1 MGDVYL
7 IHFHSPISPKHTCQ
21 HYIGYADNGVGRR
34 LDEHA
39 AGRGA
44 RLTEVAKERGIGFR
58 VVRTWENVDRNFERQ
73 LKRRKMA
80 NRYCPICQARAAE
93 KKAA

>member
-1 MGDVYL
+1 MGEVYL
-7 IHFHSPISPKHTCQ
+7 IHFHRPISPDHTCQ

-39 AGRGA
+39 AGQGA

-58 VVRTWENVDRNFERQ
+58 VVRTWKNVNRNFERQ
-73 LKRRKMA
+73 MKRRKNA
-80 NRYCPICQARAAE
+80 GRYCPVCQ